1 MTSVAISWA
10 HWIAE
15 REGSGNKEQYL
26 TFLQAL
32 PSYDLKE
39 SHPIIAVIHITSGR
53 EAAITA
59 APDYPAQHLE
69 LSKPGTL
76 NYPFPEYS

>member
-1 MTSVAISWA
+1 MTSAAISWV

-15 REGSGNKEQYL
+15 REGSGNKEQHL
-26 TFLQAL
+26 TFLQGF

-39 SHPIIAVIHITSGR
+39 SHTIIAVIRITSGR

-59 APDYPAQHLE
+59 APDYPAWYLE
-69 LSKPGTL
+69 LSEPGTL
-76 NYPFPEYS
+76 NYPEYS